1 MKQESKDINV
11 ILSLTEN
18 EIELLQKNTGDMAD
32 SFGLD
37 DRINSLEGESQI
49 GLNSG
54 DLECMEMVIGD
65 LKNDTEA
72 EKIIANALY
81 VKIIEAIEFIEQSR

>member
-1 MKQESKDINV
+1 MKQESKDKNA

-37 DRINSLEGESQI
+37 DRINGLEGES
-49 GLNSG
+49 
-54 DLECMEMVIGD
+54 
-65 LKNDTEA
+65 K
-72 EKIIANALY
+72 
-81 VKIIEAIEFIEQSR
+81 